1 MPVVSVLMPTYNAE
15 KYLKEAIDSILNQT
29 FTDFEFL
36 IIDDNSKDKT
46 KKIIGKYNDKR
57 IKLIKG
63 PQKGLAAALNCGIKK
78 AQGKYIARMD
88 ADDISLPARLEK
100 QVNYLEAHPEITVL
114 GMGSVGACRQCA
126 VKQYQNA
133 EDTRGRLVMSCMT
146 PASDG
151 TFISIDDEEA
161 KQFRESV
168 VEWLMT
174 NHPHDCPVC
183 EEGGNCHLQDMTVMT
198 GHSFRRYRFTKRTH
212 RNQDLG
218 PFISHEMN
226 RCIACYRCVRYY
238 KDYADGT
245 DLGVYGAHDNVYF
258 GRPEDGTL
266 ESEFS
271 GNLVEICPTG
281 VFTDKT
287 HSERYNRKWDMQ
299 FAPSICQQCSIGCNI
314 SPGERYGELRR
325 IENRYNGTV
334 NHYFLCD
341 RGRFGY
347 GYVNLKDRPR
357 QPVQR
362 RGDDFITLNAEQAMQ
377 GAADILRQS
386 KKVIGIGSP
395 RASVESNF
403 ALREL
408 VGEENFYTGIAHGEQ
423 ERLQLALKVLRE
435 GGIYTP
441 ALREI
446 ESYDAVLVLGEDVTQ
461 TGARV
466 ALAVRQAVKG
476 KAREMA
482 AAQKVADWQIAAIL
496 NIGQRAKH
504 PLFVTNVDD
513 TRLDD
518 IAAWTYRAPV
528 EDQARLGFAIAH
540 ALDNSAPAV
549 DGIEPELQSKID
561 VIVQALAG
569 AKKPL
574 IISGTNAGSLEVI
587 QAAAN
592 VAKALKGRGADVG
605 ITMIARS
612 VNSMGLGIMGGGSL
626 EEALTELETGRA
638 DAVVVLENDLHRH
651 ASAIRVNAA
660 LAKAPLVMVVDHQR
674 TAIMENA
681 HLVLSAA
688 SFAESDGTVINNEGR
703 AQRFFQ
709 VYDPAYYDSK
719 TVMLESWRWLH
730 SLHST
735 LLSREVDWT
744 QLDHVIDA
752 VVAKIPE
759 LAGIKDAAPDATFRI
774 RGQKLAREPHRYSG
788 RTAMRANISVHEPRQ
803 PQDIDTMFT
812 FSMEGNNQPTAHRSQ
827 VPFAWAPGWN
837 SPQAWNK
844 FQDEVGGKLRFGD
857 PGVRLFETSE
867 NGLDYFTSVPARFQ
881 PQDGKWRIAPYY
893 HLFGSD
899 ELSQRAPVFQ
909 SRMPQPYI
917 KLNPADAAKLG
928 VNAGTHVSFS
938 YDGNTVTLP
947 VEIAEGLTAGQVGLP
962 MGMSGIAP
970 VLAGAHLEDLKEAQQ

>member
-1 MPVVSVLMPTYNAE
+1 
-15 KYLKEAIDSILNQT
+15 
-29 FTDFEFL
+29 
-36 IIDDNSKDKT
+36 
-46 KKIIGKYNDKR
+46 
-57 IKLIKG
+57 
-63 PQKGLAAALNCGIKK
+63 
-78 AQGKYIARMD
+78 
-88 ADDISLPARLEK
+88 
-100 QVNYLEAHPEITVL
+100 
-114 GMGSVGACRQCA
+114 
-126 VKQYQNA
+126 
-133 EDTRGRLVMSCMT
+133 
-146 PASDG
+146 
-151 TFISIDDEEA
+151 
-161 KQFRESV
+161 
-168 VEWLMT
+168 
-174 NHPHDCPVC
+174 
-183 EEGGNCHLQDMTVMT
+183 
-198 GHSFRRYRFTKRTH
+198 
-212 RNQDLG
+212 
-218 PFISHEMN
+218 
-226 RCIACYRCVRYY
+226 
-238 KDYADGT
+238 
-245 DLGVYGAHDNVYF
+245 
-258 GRPEDGTL
+258 
-266 ESEFS
+266 
-271 GNLVEICPTG
+271 
-281 VFTDKT
+281 
-287 HSERYNRKWDMQ
+287 
-299 FAPSICQQCSIGCNI
+299 
-314 SPGERYGELRR
+314 
-325 IENRYNGTV
+325 
-334 NHYFLCD
+334 
-341 RGRFGY
+341 
-347 GYVNLKDRPR
+347 
-357 QPVQR
+357 
-362 RGDDFITLNAEQAMQ
+362 
-377 GAADILRQS
+377 
-386 KKVIGIGSP
+386 
-395 RASVESNF
+395 
-403 ALREL
+403 EL

-461 TGARV
+461 TGARA

-651 ASAIRVNAA
+651 ASATRVNAA

-857 PGVRLFETSE
+857 PGVRLFATSE

-928 VNAGTHVSFS
+928 VNAGTRVSFS

>member
-1 MPVVSVLMPTYNAE
+1 M
-15 KYLKEAIDSILNQT
+15 
-29 FTDFEFL
+29 
-36 IIDDNSKDKT
+36 
-46 KKIIGKYNDKR
+46 
-57 IKLIKG
+57 
-63 PQKGLAAALNCGIKK
+63 
-78 AQGKYIARMD
+78 
-88 ADDISLPARLEK
+88 
-100 QVNYLEAHPEITVL
+100 
-114 GMGSVGACRQCA
+114 
-126 VKQYQNA
+126 
-133 EDTRGRLVMSCMT
+133 
-146 PASDG
+146 
-151 TFISIDDEEA
+151 
-161 KQFRESV
+161 
-168 VEWLMT
+168 
-174 NHPHDCPVC
+174 
-183 EEGGNCHLQDMTVMT
+183 
-198 GHSFRRYRFTKRTH
+198 
-212 RNQDLG
+212 
-218 PFISHEMN
+218 
-226 RCIACYRCVRYY
+226 
-238 KDYADGT
+238 
-245 DLGVYGAHDNVYF
+245 
-258 GRPEDGTL
+258 
-266 ESEFS
+266 
-271 GNLVEICPTG
+271 
-281 VFTDKT
+281 
-287 HSERYNRKWDMQ
+287 
-299 FAPSICQQCSIGCNI
+299 
-314 SPGERYGELRR
+314 
-325 IENRYNGTV
+325 
-334 NHYFLCD
+334 
-341 RGRFGY
+341 
-347 GYVNLKDRPR
+347 NLKDRPR

-362 RGDDFITLNAEQAMQ
+362 RGDDLITLNAEQAMQ

-408 VGEENFYTGIAHGEQ
+408 VGADNFYTGIAQGEQ
-423 ERLQLALKVLRE
+423 ERLQLALSVLRD
-435 GGIYTP
+435 GGIHTP

-504 PLFVTNVDD
+504 PLFVTNVDN

-540 ALDNSAPAV
+540 ALDNNAPAV
-549 DGIEPELQSKID
+549 DGIDRDLQNKID

-574 IISGTNAGSLEVI
+574 IISGTNAGSADVI

-612 VNSMGLGIMGGGSL
+612 VNSMGLGMIGGGSL
-626 EEALTELETGRA
+626 DDALTELETGRA

-651 ASAIRVNAA
+651 ASATRVNAA
-660 LAKAPLVMVVDHQR
+660 LAKAPLVLVVDHQR

-681 HLVLSAA
+681 NLVLSAA

-703 AQRFFQ
+703 AQRIFQ
-709 VYDPAYYDSK
+709 VYDPSYYDSN

-735 LLSREVDWT
+735 VQSREVDWT

-752 VVAKIPE
+752 VVEKLPQ
-759 LAGIKDAAPDATFRI
+759 LAGIKDAAPDASFRI

-803 PQDIDTMFT
+803 PQDKDTMFA
-812 FSMEGNNQPTAHRSQ
+812 FSMEGNNQPSAPRSQ
-827 VPFAWAPGWN
+827 IPFAWAPGWN

-844 FQDEVGGKLRFGD
+844 FQDEVGGKLRHGD
-857 PGVRLFETSE
+857 PGVRLIEASAD
-867 NGLDYFTSVPARFQ
+867 GLDYFTTVPASFQ
-881 PQDGKWRIAPYY
+881 AQDGQWRVAPYY

-899 ELSQRAPVFQ
+899 EMSQRAPVFQ
-909 SRMPQPYI
+909 TRMPQPYI

-928 VNAGTHVSFS
+928 VNAGTRVSFS

-962 MGMSGIAP
+962 MGMPGIAP
-970 VLAGAHLEDLKEAQQ
+970 VLAGARLEDLQEAQQ

>member
-1 MPVVSVLMPTYNAE
+1 MATIHVDG
-15 KYLKEAIDSILNQT
+15 KEYDVDGA
-29 FTDFEFL
+29 
-36 IIDDNSKDKT
+36 DNLLQACLS
-46 KKIIGKYNDKR
+46 
-57 IKLIKG
+57 L
-63 PQKGLAAALNCGIKK
+63 GLDIPYFCWHPAL
-78 AQGKYIARMD
+78 
-88 ADDISLPARLEK
+88 
-100 QVNYLEAHPEITVL
+100 
-114 GMGSVGACRQCA
+114 GSVGACRQCA
-126 VKQYQNA
+126 VKQFQNA

-151 TFISIDDEEA
+151 TFISIDDGEA
-161 KQFRESV
+161 KEFRESV

-258 GRPEDGTL
+258 GRPEDGVL

-287 HSERYNRKWDMQ
+287 HSKRYNRKWDMQ
-299 FAPSICQQCSIGCNI
+299 FAPSICQQCSIGCNT

-357 QPVQR
+357 QPMQR
-362 RGDDFITLNAEQAMQ
+362 RGDDWIALNADQAMQ
-377 GAADILRQS
+377 GAADVLRQA

-403 ALREL
+403 ALRDL
-408 VGEENFYTGIAHGEQ
+408 VGADNFSTGIAAGEQ
-423 ERLQLALKVLRE
+423 ARLELMLKVLRDS
-435 GGIYTP
+435 GIHTP

-446 ESYDAVLVLGEDVTQ
+446 ESYDAVLVLGEDLTQ

-466 ALAVRQAVKG
+466 ALSVRQAVKG
-476 KAREMA
+476 KSREMA

-496 NIGQRAKH
+496 NIGQNAKH
-504 PLFVTNVDD
+504 PLFVTNVDQ

-518 IAAWTYRAPV
+518 IAAWSYRAPV

-540 ALDNSAPAV
+540 QLDDSAPVVTDIDKSLA
-549 DGIEPELQSKID
+549 GKID

-574 IISGTNAGSLEVI
+574 VISGTNSGSEAMI

-592 VAKALKGRGADVG
+592 VAKALKNRGADVG
-605 ITMIARS
+605 ITLLATATNS
-612 VNSMGLGIMGGGSL
+612 VGLGLIGGKSL
-626 EEALTELETGRA
+626 DAALSELESGVA
-638 DAVVVLENDLHRH
+638 DAVIIMENDLYRH
-651 ASAIRVNAA
+651 LPKAKVDAA
-660 LAKAPLVMVVDHQR
+660 LANTPNVIVLDHQR
-674 TAIMENA
+674 TSTTEKAGLI
-681 HLVLSAA
+681 LSTA
-688 SFAESDGTVINNEGR
+688 SFAESDGTVVNQEGR

-709 VYDPAYYDSK
+709 VYDPAYYDEK
-719 TVMLESWRWLH
+719 VQMLESWRWLH
-730 SLHST
+730 SLQST
-735 LLSREVDWT
+735 INSREVDWS

-752 VVAKIPE
+752 CITALPQ
-759 LAGIKDAAPDATFRI
+759 LAGIKEAAPDASFRI
-774 RGQKLAREPHRYSG
+774 RGQKLARSPHRSSG
-788 RTAMRANISVHEPRQ
+788 RTAMRANINVHEPRQ
-803 PQDIDTMFT
+803 PQDKDSMFA
-812 FSMEGNNQPTAHRSQ
+812 FSMEGNNQPSAARSQ
-827 VPFAWAPGWN
+827 IPFAWAPGWN

-844 FQDEVGGKLRFGD
+844 FQAEVGGSLRNGD
-857 PGVRLFETSE
+857 PGVRLIEAGTAQLGWF
-867 NGLDYFTSVPARFQ
+867 DSVPAAFTGVN
-881 PQDGKWRIAPYY
+881 DAWRVAPYF

-899 ELSQRAPVFQ
+899 EMTQRAPVIQ
-909 SRMPQPYI
+909 QRMPEAY
-917 KLNPADAAKLG
+917 LMVNPDDAAKLG
-928 VNAGTHVSFS
+928 VNVGTAVEFTCQ
-938 YDGNTVTLP
+938 GETLRLP
-947 VEIAEGLTAGQVGLP
+947 VRFSSTLQAGQVGLP
-962 MGMSGIAP
+962 LGLPGIP
-970 VLAGAHLEDLKEAQQ
+970 PFLAGSNIDNLREAVQ

>member
-1 MPVVSVLMPTYNAE
+1 MATIHVDG
-15 KYLKEAIDSILNQT
+15 KEYEVNGA
-29 FTDFEFL
+29 
-36 IIDDNSKDKT
+36 DN
-46 KKIIGKYNDKR
+46 
-57 IKLIKG
+57 L
-63 PQKGLAAALNCGIKK
+63 
-78 AQGKYIARMD
+78 
-88 ADDISLPARLEK
+88 
-100 QVNYLEAHPEITVL
+100 LEACLSLGLDIPYFCWHPAL
-114 GMGSVGACRQCA
+114 GSVGACRQCA

-266 ESEFS
+266 ENEFS

-549 DGIEPELQSKID
+549 DGIEPELQSKI
-561 VIVQALAG
+561 
-569 AKKPL
+569 
-574 IISGTNAGSLEVI
+574 
-587 QAAAN
+587 
-592 VAKALKGRGADVG
+592 
-605 ITMIARS
+605 
-612 VNSMGLGIMGGGSL
+612 
-626 EEALTELETGRA
+626 
-638 DAVVVLENDLHRH
+638 
-651 ASAIRVNAA
+651 
-660 LAKAPLVMVVDHQR
+660 
-674 TAIMENA
+674 
-681 HLVLSAA
+681 
-688 SFAESDGTVINNEGR
+688 
-703 AQRFFQ
+703 
-709 VYDPAYYDSK
+709 
-719 TVMLESWRWLH
+719 
-730 SLHST
+730 
-735 LLSREVDWT
+735 
-744 QLDHVIDA
+744 
-752 VVAKIPE
+752 
-759 LAGIKDAAPDATFRI
+759 
-774 RGQKLAREPHRYSG
+774 
-788 RTAMRANISVHEPRQ
+788 
-803 PQDIDTMFT
+803 
-812 FSMEGNNQPTAHRSQ
+812 
-827 VPFAWAPGWN
+827 
-837 SPQAWNK
+837 
-844 FQDEVGGKLRFGD
+844 
-857 PGVRLFETSE
+857 
-867 NGLDYFTSVPARFQ
+867 
-881 PQDGKWRIAPYY
+881 
-893 HLFGSD
+893 
-899 ELSQRAPVFQ
+899 
-909 SRMPQPYI
+909 
-917 KLNPADAAKLG
+917 
-928 VNAGTHVSFS
+928 
-938 YDGNTVTLP
+938 
-947 VEIAEGLTAGQVGLP
+947 
-962 MGMSGIAP
+962 
-970 VLAGAHLEDLKEAQQ
+970 

>member
-1 MPVVSVLMPTYNAE
+1 
-15 KYLKEAIDSILNQT
+15 
-29 FTDFEFL
+29 
-36 IIDDNSKDKT
+36 
-46 KKIIGKYNDKR
+46 
-57 IKLIKG
+57 
-63 PQKGLAAALNCGIKK
+63 
-78 AQGKYIARMD
+78 
-88 ADDISLPARLEK
+88 
-100 QVNYLEAHPEITVL
+100 
-114 GMGSVGACRQCA
+114 
-126 VKQYQNA
+126 
-133 EDTRGRLVMSCMT
+133 
-146 PASDG
+146 
-151 TFISIDDEEA
+151 
-161 KQFRESV
+161 
-168 VEWLMT
+168 
-174 NHPHDCPVC
+174 
-183 EEGGNCHLQDMTVMT
+183 MT

-258 GRPEDGTL
+258 GRPEDGVL

-299 FAPSICQQCSIGCNI
+299 FAPSICQQCSIGCNT

-357 QPVQR
+357 QPMQR
-362 RGDDFITLNAEQAMQ
+362 RGDDWIALNAEQAMQ
-377 GAADILRQS
+377 GAADVLRQA

-403 ALREL
+403 ALRDL
-408 VGEENFYTGIAHGEQ
+408 VGAENFSTGIPAGEQ
-423 ERLQLALKVLRE
+423 ARLELMLKVLRDS
-435 GGIYTP
+435 GIHTP

-446 ESYDAVLVLGEDVTQ
+446 ESYDAVLVLGEDLTQ

-466 ALAVRQAVKG
+466 ALSVRQAVKG
-476 KAREMA
+476 KSREMA

-496 NIGQRAKH
+496 NIGQNAKH
-504 PLFVTNVDD
+504 PLFVTNVDQ

-518 IAAWTYRAPV
+518 IAAWSYRAPV

-540 ALDNSAPAV
+540 ELDASAPAV
-549 DGIEPELQSKID
+549 SDLDKSLAGKID

-574 IISGTNAGSLEVI
+574 IISGTNSGSEAML

-605 ITMIARS
+605 ITLLAGAANS
-612 VNSMGLGIMGGGSL
+612 VGLGMIGGISL
-626 EEALTELETGRA
+626 DVALSELEQGSA
-638 DAVVVLENDLHRH
+638 DAVIILENDLYRH
-651 ASAIRVNAA
+651 LPKAKVDAA
-660 LAKAPLVMVVDHQR
+660 LAHTPNVIVLDHQR
-674 TAIMENA
+674 TSTTEKAGLI
-681 HLVLSAA
+681 LSTA
-688 SFAESDGTVINNEGR
+688 SFAESDGTVVNQEGR

-709 VYDPAYYDSK
+709 VYDPAYYDEK
-719 TVMLESWRWLH
+719 VQMLESWRWLH
-730 SLHST
+730 SLQNT
-735 LLSREVDWT
+735 INSREVDWT

-752 VVAKIPE
+752 CVAALPQ
-759 LAGIKDAAPDATFRI
+759 LAGIKEAAPDASFRI
-774 RGQKLAREPHRYSG
+774 RGQKLARSPNRSSG
-788 RTAMRANISVHEPRQ
+788 RTAMRANIDVHEPRQ
-803 PQDIDTMFT
+803 PQDKDTMFA
-812 FSMEGNNQPTAHRSQ
+812 FSMEGNNQPDAARSQ
-827 VPFAWAPGWN
+827 IPFAWAPGWN

-844 FQDEVGGKLRFGD
+844 FQAEVGGSLRNGD
-857 PGVRLFETSE
+857 PGVRLIEAGESQLGWFE
-867 NGLDYFTSVPARFQ
+867 NVPAAFVGAN
-881 PQDGKWRIAPYY
+881 DAWRVAPYF

-899 ELSQRAPVFQ
+899 EMTQRAPVIQ
-909 SRMPQPYI
+909 QRMPEAY
-917 KLNPADAAKLG
+917 LMVNPDDAAKLG
-928 VNAGTHVSFS
+928 VNAGMAVEFTCQ
-938 YDGNTVTLP
+938 GETLRLP
-947 VEIAEGLTAGQVGLP
+947 VRFSSTLQAGQVGLP
-962 MGMSGIAP
+962 LGLPGIP
-970 VLAGAHLEDLKEAQQ
+970 PFLAGSNIDNLREAVQ

>member
-1 MPVVSVLMPTYNAE
+1 
-15 KYLKEAIDSILNQT
+15 
-29 FTDFEFL
+29 
-36 IIDDNSKDKT
+36 
-46 KKIIGKYNDKR
+46 
-57 IKLIKG
+57 
-63 PQKGLAAALNCGIKK
+63 
-78 AQGKYIARMD
+78 
-88 ADDISLPARLEK
+88 
-100 QVNYLEAHPEITVL
+100 
-114 GMGSVGACRQCA
+114 
-126 VKQYQNA
+126 
-133 EDTRGRLVMSCMT
+133 
-146 PASDG
+146 
-151 TFISIDDEEA
+151 
-161 KQFRESV
+161 
-168 VEWLMT
+168 
-174 NHPHDCPVC
+174 
-183 EEGGNCHLQDMTVMT
+183 
-198 GHSFRRYRFTKRTH
+198 
-212 RNQDLG
+212 
-218 PFISHEMN
+218 
-226 RCIACYRCVRYY
+226 
-238 KDYADGT
+238 
-245 DLGVYGAHDNVYF
+245 
-258 GRPEDGTL
+258 
-266 ESEFS
+266 
-271 GNLVEICPTG
+271 
-281 VFTDKT
+281 
-287 HSERYNRKWDMQ
+287 
-299 FAPSICQQCSIGCNI
+299 
-314 SPGERYGELRR
+314 
-325 IENRYNGTV
+325 
-334 NHYFLCD
+334 
-341 RGRFGY
+341 
-347 GYVNLKDRPR
+347 
-357 QPVQR
+357 
-362 RGDDFITLNAEQAMQ
+362 FITLNAEQAMQ

-574 IISGTNAGSLEVI
+574 IISGTNAGSIEVI

-651 ASAIRVNAA
+651 ASATRVNAA

-928 VNAGTHVSFS
+928 VNAGARVSFS

>member
-1 MPVVSVLMPTYNAE
+1 
-15 KYLKEAIDSILNQT
+15 
-29 FTDFEFL
+29 
-36 IIDDNSKDKT
+36 
-46 KKIIGKYNDKR
+46 
-57 IKLIKG
+57 
-63 PQKGLAAALNCGIKK
+63 
-78 AQGKYIARMD
+78 
-88 ADDISLPARLEK
+88 
-100 QVNYLEAHPEITVL
+100 
-114 GMGSVGACRQCA
+114 
-126 VKQYQNA
+126 
-133 EDTRGRLVMSCMT
+133 
-146 PASDG
+146 
-151 TFISIDDEEA
+151 
-161 KQFRESV
+161 
-168 VEWLMT
+168 
-174 NHPHDCPVC
+174 
-183 EEGGNCHLQDMTVMT
+183 
-198 GHSFRRYRFTKRTH
+198 
-212 RNQDLG
+212 
-218 PFISHEMN
+218 
-226 RCIACYRCVRYY
+226 
-238 KDYADGT
+238 
-245 DLGVYGAHDNVYF
+245 
-258 GRPEDGTL
+258 
-266 ESEFS
+266 
-271 GNLVEICPTG
+271 
-281 VFTDKT
+281 
-287 HSERYNRKWDMQ
+287 
-299 FAPSICQQCSIGCNI
+299 
-314 SPGERYGELRR
+314 
-325 IENRYNGTV
+325 
-334 NHYFLCD
+334 
-341 RGRFGY
+341 
-347 GYVNLKDRPR
+347 
-357 QPVQR
+357 
-362 RGDDFITLNAEQAMQ
+362 
-377 GAADILRQS
+377 
-386 KKVIGIGSP
+386 
-395 RASVESNF
+395 
-403 ALREL
+403 
-408 VGEENFYTGIAHGEQ
+408 NFYTGIAHGEQ

-574 IISGTNAGSLEVI
+574 IISGTNAGSAEVI

-592 VAKALKGRGADVG
+592 VAKALKGRGANVG

-651 ASAIRVNAA
+651 ASATRVNAA

-928 VNAGTHVSFS
+928 VNAGTRVSFS

>member
-1 MPVVSVLMPTYNAE
+1 MATIHVDG
-15 KYLKEAIDSILNQT
+15 KEYEVNGA
-29 FTDFEFL
+29 
-36 IIDDNSKDKT
+36 DN
-46 KKIIGKYNDKR
+46 
-57 IKLIKG
+57 L
-63 PQKGLAAALNCGIKK
+63 
-78 AQGKYIARMD
+78 
-88 ADDISLPARLEK
+88 
-100 QVNYLEAHPEITVL
+100 LEACLSLGLDIPYFCWHPAL
-114 GMGSVGACRQCA
+114 GVGACRQCA

-287 HSERYNRKWDMQ
+287 HSARYNRKWDMQ

-423 ERLQLALKVLRE
+423 ECLQLALKVLRE

-574 IISGTNAGSLEVI
+574 IISGTNAGSAEVI

-612 VNSMGLGIMGGGSL
+612 VNSMGLGIIGGGSL

-651 ASAIRVNAA
+651 ASATRVNAA

-709 VYDPAYYDSK
+709 VYDPAYYDSQ

-928 VNAGTHVSFS
+928 VNAGTRVSFS

>member
-1 MPVVSVLMPTYNAE
+1 
-15 KYLKEAIDSILNQT
+15 
-29 FTDFEFL
+29 
-36 IIDDNSKDKT
+36 
-46 KKIIGKYNDKR
+46 
-57 IKLIKG
+57 
-63 PQKGLAAALNCGIKK
+63 
-78 AQGKYIARMD
+78 
-88 ADDISLPARLEK
+88 
-100 QVNYLEAHPEITVL
+100 
-114 GMGSVGACRQCA
+114 
-126 VKQYQNA
+126 
-133 EDTRGRLVMSCMT
+133 
-146 PASDG
+146 
-151 TFISIDDEEA
+151 
-161 KQFRESV
+161 
-168 VEWLMT
+168 
-174 NHPHDCPVC
+174 
-183 EEGGNCHLQDMTVMT
+183 
-198 GHSFRRYRFTKRTH
+198 
-212 RNQDLG
+212 
-218 PFISHEMN
+218 
-226 RCIACYRCVRYY
+226 
-238 KDYADGT
+238 
-245 DLGVYGAHDNVYF
+245 
-258 GRPEDGTL
+258 
-266 ESEFS
+266 
-271 GNLVEICPTG
+271 
-281 VFTDKT
+281 
-287 HSERYNRKWDMQ
+287 
-299 FAPSICQQCSIGCNI
+299 
-314 SPGERYGELRR
+314 
-325 IENRYNGTV
+325 
-334 NHYFLCD
+334 
-341 RGRFGY
+341 
-347 GYVNLKDRPR
+347 
-357 QPVQR
+357 
-362 RGDDFITLNAEQAMQ
+362 
-377 GAADILRQS
+377 
-386 KKVIGIGSP
+386 
-395 RASVESNF
+395 
-403 ALREL
+403 
-408 VGEENFYTGIAHGEQ
+408 
-423 ERLQLALKVLRE
+423 
-435 GGIYTP
+435 
-441 ALREI
+441 
-446 ESYDAVLVLGEDVTQ
+446 
-461 TGARV
+461 
-466 ALAVRQAVKG
+466 VKG

-574 IISGTNAGSLEVI
+574 IISGTNAGSIEVI

-651 ASAIRVNAA
+651 ASATRVNAA

-928 VNAGTHVSFS
+928 VNAGARVSFS

>member
-1 MPVVSVLMPTYNAE
+1 M
-15 KYLKEAIDSILNQT
+15 
-29 FTDFEFL
+29 
-36 IIDDNSKDKT
+36 
-46 KKIIGKYNDKR
+46 
-57 IKLIKG
+57 
-63 PQKGLAAALNCGIKK
+63 
-78 AQGKYIARMD
+78 
-88 ADDISLPARLEK
+88 
-100 QVNYLEAHPEITVL
+100 
-114 GMGSVGACRQCA
+114 
-126 VKQYQNA
+126 
-133 EDTRGRLVMSCMT
+133 
-146 PASDG
+146 
-151 TFISIDDEEA
+151 
-161 KQFRESV
+161 
-168 VEWLMT
+168 
-174 NHPHDCPVC
+174 
-183 EEGGNCHLQDMTVMT
+183 
-198 GHSFRRYRFTKRTH
+198 
-212 RNQDLG
+212 
-218 PFISHEMN
+218 
-226 RCIACYRCVRYY
+226 
-238 KDYADGT
+238 
-245 DLGVYGAHDNVYF
+245 
-258 GRPEDGTL
+258 
-266 ESEFS
+266 
-271 GNLVEICPTG
+271 
-281 VFTDKT
+281 
-287 HSERYNRKWDMQ
+287 
-299 FAPSICQQCSIGCNI
+299 
-314 SPGERYGELRR
+314 
-325 IENRYNGTV
+325 
-334 NHYFLCD
+334 
-341 RGRFGY
+341 
-347 GYVNLKDRPR
+347 KDRPR

-362 RGDDFITLNAEQAMQ
+362 RGDDLITLNAEQAMQ

-395 RASVESNF
+395 RASIESNF

-408 VGEENFYTGIAHGEQ
+408 VGADNFYTGIAKGEQ
-423 ERLQLALKVLRE
+423 ARLQMMLKVLRE
-435 GGIYTP
+435 GGIHTP
-441 ALREI
+441 SLRDI
-446 ESYDAVLVLGEDVTQ
+446 ESYDAVLVLGEDITQ

-540 ALDNSAPAV
+540 ALDDSAPAV
-549 DGIEPELQSKID
+549 DGLSQDLQGKVD

-574 IISGTNAGSLEVI
+574 IISGTNAGSMEII

-605 ITMIARS
+605 VTMVARA
-612 VNSMGLGIMGGGSL
+612 VNSVGLGMIGGGSL
-626 EEALTELETGRA
+626 EEALDELESGAA
-638 DAVVVLENDLHRH
+638 DAVIVLENDLHRH
-651 ASAIRVNAA
+651 ASAARVDAA

-674 TAIMENA
+674 TAIMDKA

-688 SFAESDGTVINNEGR
+688 SFAESDGTVVNNEGR

-709 VYDPAYYDSK
+709 VYDPAYYDAK

-735 LLSREVDWT
+735 VNNRQVDWT

-752 VVAKIPE
+752 AIAALPQ

-803 PQDIDTMFT
+803 PQDKDTMFA
-812 FSMEGNNQPTAHRSQ
+812 FSMEGNNQPSAPRSQ
-827 VPFAWAPGWN
+827 IPFAWAPGWN

-844 FQDEVGGKLRFGD
+844 FQDEVGGKLRHGD
-857 PGVRLFETSE
+857 PGVRLFEASAS
-867 NGLDYFTSVPARFQ
+867 GLEYFTAVPASFQ
-881 PQDGKWRIAPYY
+881 AEEGKWRIAPYY

-909 SRMPQPYI
+909 SRMPEPYI

-928 VNAGTHVSFS
+928 VNPGAMLSFS
-938 YDGNTVTLP
+938 VEGQTLRLP
-947 VEIAEGLTAGQVGLP
+947 LVISEGLTAGQVGLP
-962 MGMSGIAP
+962 MGMPGIAP
-970 VLAGAHLEDLKEAQQ
+970 VLTGSRIDSLQEAKA

>member
-1 MPVVSVLMPTYNAE
+1 
-15 KYLKEAIDSILNQT
+15 
-29 FTDFEFL
+29 
-36 IIDDNSKDKT
+36 
-46 KKIIGKYNDKR
+46 
-57 IKLIKG
+57 
-63 PQKGLAAALNCGIKK
+63 
-78 AQGKYIARMD
+78 
-88 ADDISLPARLEK
+88 
-100 QVNYLEAHPEITVL
+100 
-114 GMGSVGACRQCA
+114 
-126 VKQYQNA
+126 
-133 EDTRGRLVMSCMT
+133 
-146 PASDG
+146 
-151 TFISIDDEEA
+151 
-161 KQFRESV
+161 
-168 VEWLMT
+168 
-174 NHPHDCPVC
+174 
-183 EEGGNCHLQDMTVMT
+183 MT

-362 RGDDFITLNAEQAMQ
+362 RGDDFITLNPEQAMQ

-651 ASAIRVNAA
+651 ASATRVNAA

>member
-1 MPVVSVLMPTYNAE
+1 M
-15 KYLKEAIDSILNQT
+15 
-29 FTDFEFL
+29 
-36 IIDDNSKDKT
+36 
-46 KKIIGKYNDKR
+46 
-57 IKLIKG
+57 
-63 PQKGLAAALNCGIKK
+63 
-78 AQGKYIARMD
+78 
-88 ADDISLPARLEK
+88 
-100 QVNYLEAHPEITVL
+100 
-114 GMGSVGACRQCA
+114 
-126 VKQYQNA
+126 
-133 EDTRGRLVMSCMT
+133 
-146 PASDG
+146 
-151 TFISIDDEEA
+151 
-161 KQFRESV
+161 
-168 VEWLMT
+168 
-174 NHPHDCPVC
+174 
-183 EEGGNCHLQDMTVMT
+183 
-198 GHSFRRYRFTKRTH
+198 
-212 RNQDLG
+212 
-218 PFISHEMN
+218 
-226 RCIACYRCVRYY
+226 RCVS
-238 KDYADGT
+238 
-245 DLGVYGAHDNVYF
+245 L
-258 GRPEDGTL
+258 
-266 ESEFS
+266 
-271 GNLVEICPTG
+271 
-281 VFTDKT
+281 
-287 HSERYNRKWDMQ
+287 
-299 FAPSICQQCSIGCNI
+299 
-314 SPGERYGELRR
+314 
-325 IENRYNGTV
+325 
-334 NHYFLCD
+334 
-341 RGRFGY
+341 
-347 GYVNLKDRPR
+347 
-357 QPVQR
+357 
-362 RGDDFITLNAEQAMQ
+362 
-377 GAADILRQS
+377 
-386 KKVIGIGSP
+386 
-395 RASVESNF
+395 
-403 ALREL
+403 
-408 VGEENFYTGIAHGEQ
+408 GEENFYTGIAHGEQ

-574 IISGTNAGSLEVI
+574 IISGTNAGSAEVI

-651 ASAIRVNAA
+651 ASATRVNAA

-928 VNAGTHVSFS
+928 VNAGTRVSFS

>member
-1 MPVVSVLMPTYNAE
+1 
-15 KYLKEAIDSILNQT
+15 
-29 FTDFEFL
+29 
-36 IIDDNSKDKT
+36 
-46 KKIIGKYNDKR
+46 
-57 IKLIKG
+57 
-63 PQKGLAAALNCGIKK
+63 
-78 AQGKYIARMD
+78 
-88 ADDISLPARLEK
+88 
-100 QVNYLEAHPEITVL
+100 
-114 GMGSVGACRQCA
+114 
-126 VKQYQNA
+126 
-133 EDTRGRLVMSCMT
+133 
-146 PASDG
+146 
-151 TFISIDDEEA
+151 
-161 KQFRESV
+161 
-168 VEWLMT
+168 
-174 NHPHDCPVC
+174 
-183 EEGGNCHLQDMTVMT
+183 
-198 GHSFRRYRFTKRTH
+198 
-212 RNQDLG
+212 
-218 PFISHEMN
+218 
-226 RCIACYRCVRYY
+226 
-238 KDYADGT
+238 
-245 DLGVYGAHDNVYF
+245 
-258 GRPEDGTL
+258 
-266 ESEFS
+266 
-271 GNLVEICPTG
+271 
-281 VFTDKT
+281 
-287 HSERYNRKWDMQ
+287 
-299 FAPSICQQCSIGCNI
+299 
-314 SPGERYGELRR
+314 
-325 IENRYNGTV
+325 
-334 NHYFLCD
+334 

-395 RASVESNF
+395 RASIESNF

-408 VGEENFYTGIAHGEQ
+408 VGAENFYTGIARGEQ

-540 ALDNSAPAV
+540 ALDNTAPAV
-549 DGIEPELQSKID
+549 DGIDSDLQNKID

-574 IISGTNAGSLEVI
+574 IISGTNAGSSEVI

-612 VNSMGLGIMGGGSL
+612 VNSMGLGMMGGGSL
-626 EEALTELETGRA
+626 DDALGELETGSA

-651 ASAIRVNAA
+651 ASATRVNAA

-709 VYDPAYYDSK
+709 VYDPAYYDNK
-719 TVMLESWRWLH
+719 TIMLESWRWLH

-735 LLSREVDWT
+735 VENREVDWT

-752 VVAKIPE
+752 VIAAMPQF
-759 LAGIKDAAPDATFRI
+759 AGIKDAAPDATFRI

-803 PQDIDTMFT
+803 PQDKDTMFA
-812 FSMEGNNQPTAHRSQ
+812 FSMEGNNQPTAPRSEI
-827 VPFAWAPGWN
+827 PFAWAPGWN

-844 FQDEVGGKLRFGD
+844 FQDEVGGKLRHGD
-857 PGVRLFETSE
+857 PGVRLIEATE
-867 NGLDYFTSVPARFQ
+867 GGLDYFTTVPASFQ
-881 PQDGKWRIAPYY
+881 AQDGQWRIAPYY

-899 ELSQRAPVFQ
+899 ELSQRSPVFQ

-928 VNAGTHVSFS
+928 VNAGTRVSFS

-947 VEIAEGLTAGQVGLP
+947 VEISEGLAAGQVGLP
-962 MGMSGIAP
+962 MGMPGIAP
-970 VLAGAHLEDLKEAQQ
+970 VLAGARLEDLREAQQ

>member
-1 MPVVSVLMPTYNAE
+1 MATIHVDG
-15 KYLKEAIDSILNQT
+15 KEYEVNGA
-29 FTDFEFL
+29 
-36 IIDDNSKDKT
+36 DN
-46 KKIIGKYNDKR
+46 
-57 IKLIKG
+57 L
-63 PQKGLAAALNCGIKK
+63 
-78 AQGKYIARMD
+78 
-88 ADDISLPARLEK
+88 
-100 QVNYLEAHPEITVL
+100 LEACLSLGLDIPYFCWHPAL
-114 GMGSVGACRQCA
+114 GSVGACRQCA

-299 FAPSICQQCSIGCNI
+299 FAPSTCQQCSIGCNI

-423 ERLQLALKVLRE
+423 ECLQLALKVLRE

-518 IAAWTYRAPV
+518 IVAWTYRAPV

-574 IISGTNAGSLEVI
+574 IISGTNAGSAEVI

-612 VNSMGLGIMGGGSL
+612 VNSMGLGIIGGGSL

-651 ASAIRVNAA
+651 ASATRVNAA

-709 VYDPAYYDSK
+709 VYDPAYYDSQ

-917 KLNPADAAKLG
+917 KLNPADTANLV
-928 VNAGTHVSFS
+928 VNAGTRVSFS

>member
-1 MPVVSVLMPTYNAE
+1 MATIHVDG
-15 KYLKEAIDSILNQT
+15 KEYEVNGA
-29 FTDFEFL
+29 
-36 IIDDNSKDKT
+36 DN
-46 KKIIGKYNDKR
+46 
-57 IKLIKG
+57 L
-63 PQKGLAAALNCGIKK
+63 
-78 AQGKYIARMD
+78 
-88 ADDISLPARLEK
+88 
-100 QVNYLEAHPEITVL
+100 LEACLSLGLDIPYFCWHPAL
-114 GMGSVGACRQCA
+114 GSVGACRQCA

-271 GNLVEICPTG
+271 GNLVEMCPTG

-827 VPFAWAPGWN
+827 VPFARAPGWN

-844 FQDEVGGKLRFGD
+844 FEDEVGGKLRFGD

-928 VNAGTHVSFS
+928 VNAGTRVSFS

>member
-1 MPVVSVLMPTYNAE
+1 M
-15 KYLKEAIDSILNQT
+15 
-29 FTDFEFL
+29 
-36 IIDDNSKDKT
+36 
-46 KKIIGKYNDKR
+46 
-57 IKLIKG
+57 
-63 PQKGLAAALNCGIKK
+63 
-78 AQGKYIARMD
+78 
-88 ADDISLPARLEK
+88 
-100 QVNYLEAHPEITVL
+100 
-114 GMGSVGACRQCA
+114 
-126 VKQYQNA
+126 
-133 EDTRGRLVMSCMT
+133 
-146 PASDG
+146 
-151 TFISIDDEEA
+151 
-161 KQFRESV
+161 
-168 VEWLMT
+168 
-174 NHPHDCPVC
+174 
-183 EEGGNCHLQDMTVMT
+183 
-198 GHSFRRYRFTKRTH
+198 
-212 RNQDLG
+212 
-218 PFISHEMN
+218 
-226 RCIACYRCVRYY
+226 
-238 KDYADGT
+238 
-245 DLGVYGAHDNVYF
+245 
-258 GRPEDGTL
+258 
-266 ESEFS
+266 
-271 GNLVEICPTG
+271 
-281 VFTDKT
+281 
-287 HSERYNRKWDMQ
+287 
-299 FAPSICQQCSIGCNI
+299 
-314 SPGERYGELRR
+314 
-325 IENRYNGTV
+325 
-334 NHYFLCD
+334 
-341 RGRFGY
+341 
-347 GYVNLKDRPR
+347 NLKDRPR

-362 RGDDFITLNAEQAMQ
+362 RGDDLITLNAEQAMQ

-408 VGEENFYTGIAHGEQ
+408 VGADNFYTGIAQGELD
-423 ERLQLALKVLRE
+423 RLQLALSVLRD
-435 GGIYTP
+435 GGIHTP

-504 PLFVTNVDD
+504 PLFVTNVDN

-540 ALDNSAPAV
+540 ALDNNAPAV
-549 DGIEPELQSKID
+549 DGIDRDLQNKID

-574 IISGTNAGSLEVI
+574 IISGTNAGSAEVI

-612 VNSMGLGIMGGGSL
+612 VNSMGLGMIGGGSL
-626 EEALTELETGRA
+626 DDALTELETGRA

-651 ASAIRVNAA
+651 ASAARVDAA
-660 LAKAPLVMVVDHQR
+660 LAKAPLVLVVDHQR

-709 VYDPAYYDSK
+709 VYDPSYYDSN

-735 LLSREVDWT
+735 VQSREVDWT

-752 VVAKIPE
+752 VVEKLPQ
-759 LAGIKDAAPDATFRI
+759 LAGIKDAAPDASFRI

-803 PQDIDTMFT
+803 PQDKDTMFA
-812 FSMEGNNQPTAHRSQ
+812 FSMEGNNQPSAPRSQ
-827 VPFAWAPGWN
+827 IPFAWAPGWN

-844 FQDEVGGKLRFGD
+844 FQDEVGGKLRHGD
-857 PGVRLFETSE
+857 PGVRLIEASAD
-867 NGLDYFTSVPARFQ
+867 GMDYFTTVPASFQ
-881 PQDGKWRIAPYY
+881 AQDGQWRVAPYY

-899 ELSQRAPVFQ
+899 EMSQRAPVFQ
-909 SRMPQPYI
+909 TRMPQPYI

-928 VNAGTHVSFS
+928 VNAGTRVSFS

-962 MGMSGIAP
+962 MGMPGIAP
-970 VLAGAHLEDLKEAQQ
+970 VLAGARLEDLQEAQQ

>member
-1 MPVVSVLMPTYNAE
+1 
-15 KYLKEAIDSILNQT
+15 
-29 FTDFEFL
+29 
-36 IIDDNSKDKT
+36 
-46 KKIIGKYNDKR
+46 
-57 IKLIKG
+57 
-63 PQKGLAAALNCGIKK
+63 
-78 AQGKYIARMD
+78 
-88 ADDISLPARLEK
+88 
-100 QVNYLEAHPEITVL
+100 
-114 GMGSVGACRQCA
+114 
-126 VKQYQNA
+126 
-133 EDTRGRLVMSCMT
+133 
-146 PASDG
+146 
-151 TFISIDDEEA
+151 
-161 KQFRESV
+161 
-168 VEWLMT
+168 
-174 NHPHDCPVC
+174 
-183 EEGGNCHLQDMTVMT
+183 MT

-612 VNSMGLGIMGGGSL
+612 VNSMGLGIIGGGSL

>member
-1 MPVVSVLMPTYNAE
+1 
-15 KYLKEAIDSILNQT
+15 
-29 FTDFEFL
+29 
-36 IIDDNSKDKT
+36 
-46 KKIIGKYNDKR
+46 
-57 IKLIKG
+57 
-63 PQKGLAAALNCGIKK
+63 
-78 AQGKYIARMD
+78 
-88 ADDISLPARLEK
+88 
-100 QVNYLEAHPEITVL
+100 
-114 GMGSVGACRQCA
+114 
-126 VKQYQNA
+126 
-133 EDTRGRLVMSCMT
+133 
-146 PASDG
+146 
-151 TFISIDDEEA
+151 
-161 KQFRESV
+161 
-168 VEWLMT
+168 
-174 NHPHDCPVC
+174 
-183 EEGGNCHLQDMTVMT
+183 
-198 GHSFRRYRFTKRTH
+198 
-212 RNQDLG
+212 
-218 PFISHEMN
+218 
-226 RCIACYRCVRYY
+226 
-238 KDYADGT
+238 
-245 DLGVYGAHDNVYF
+245 
-258 GRPEDGTL
+258 
-266 ESEFS
+266 
-271 GNLVEICPTG
+271 
-281 VFTDKT
+281 
-287 HSERYNRKWDMQ
+287 
-299 FAPSICQQCSIGCNI
+299 
-314 SPGERYGELRR
+314 
-325 IENRYNGTV
+325 
-334 NHYFLCD
+334 
-341 RGRFGY
+341 
-347 GYVNLKDRPR
+347 
-357 QPVQR
+357 
-362 RGDDFITLNAEQAMQ
+362 
-377 GAADILRQS
+377 
-386 KKVIGIGSP
+386 
-395 RASVESNF
+395 
-403 ALREL
+403 EL

-574 IISGTNAGSLEVI
+574 IISGTNAGSAEVI

-651 ASAIRVNAA
+651 ASATRVNAA

-928 VNAGTHVSFS
+928 VNAGTRVSFS